1 MPDQL
6 SLFADN
12 PEYDA
17 FVDKFQPKK
26 TTDDCYTPPLIYDTI
41 LNWVCNRYNIDPA
54 CVVRPFYPGG
64 DYQADTYPPGCLVLD
79 NPPFSILT
87 QIVQFYLDQG
97 IDFFLF
103 APSLTCLSSRTTAMR
118 INHIIADANITYDN
132 GAVVRTAFV
141 TNLDRDI
148 ILQTAPDLRAAIAA
162 ASALIA
168 AQSKTTLPKYT
179 YPSHVVTA
187 ANAQYMA
194 SHDVELVVRR
204 EDCCFIPALDAQ
216 KAAGKAIFGGGLLL
230 SDQAAAKKAAAE
242 KAAAEKAAA
251 EKAAAEKAD
260 YIVWE
265 LSNREKQ
272 IVATLGKGGDKKDG

>member
-17 FVDKFQPKK
+17 FVDKFKPQK

-79 NPPFSILT
+79 NPPFSILS
-87 QIVQFYLDQG
+87 QIVQFYLNRD
-97 IDFFLF
+97 INFFLF
-103 APSLTCLSSRTTAMR
+103 APSLTCLGGRRTVMR
-118 INHIIADANITYDN
+118 INHIVADADITYDN

-141 TNLDRDI
+141 TNLDGDI

-168 AQSKTTLPKYT
+168 AQTKRALPKYT
-179 YPSHVVTA
+179 YPPHVVTA

-194 SHDVELVVRR
+194 SHGVEFAVRR
-204 EDCCFIPALDAQ
+204 EDYCFVSALDAQ
-216 KAAGKAIFGGGLLL
+216 KAVGKSIFGCGLLL
-230 SDQAAAKKAAAE
+230 SE

>member
-17 FVDKFQPKK
+17 FVDKFKPKK
-26 TTDDCYTPPLIYDTI
+26 TTDDCYTPPLIYDTV
-41 LNWVCNRYNIDPA
+41 LNWVCNRYNIDPG
-54 CVVRPFYPGG
+54 CVIRPFYPGG

-79 NPPFSILT
+79 NPPFSILS
-87 QIVQFYLDQG
+87 QIIQFYLDRD
-97 IDFFLF
+97 INFFLF
-103 APSLTCLSSRTTAMR
+103 APSLTCLCGRKTVMR
-118 INHIIADANITYDN
+118 INHIVADADITYDN

-168 AQSKTTLPKYT
+168 AQTKTTLPKYT

-187 ANAQYMA
+187 ANAQYIA
-194 SHDVELVVRR
+194 SHGVTFTVRR
-204 EDCCFIPALDAQ
+204 EDCCFIPALDSQ
-216 KAAGKAIFGGGLLL
+216 KAHGKAIFGGGLLL
-230 SDQAAAKKAAAE
+230 SDRAATE

-251 EKAAAEKAD
+251 EKAPRIE
-260 YIVWE
+260 WE

-272 IVATLGKGGDKKDG
+272 IVATLGKGGDK